1 MKKFVNF
8 RFVVT
13 LVLAVFAN
21 VATYAQDN
29 VVDEVVWVVGDEAIL
44 KSDVEEARM
53 DALYNGRRFEGD
65 PYCVIP
71 EEIAVQKLFLHQAK
85 LDSIEVS
92 EAEIIQRVDMMT
104 NMYIQQ
110 IGSKEKMEEYFNKT
124 ATQIRETLRDNARDG
139 LTVQKMQQKLVG
151 EIKGIWNGLC
161 DFLAP
166 VFEGDP
172 YCVIPEEIAV
182 QKLFLHQ
189 AKLDSIEVSEAE
201 IIQRVDMMTNMYI
214 QQIGSKEKM
223 EEYFNKTATQIRE
236 TLRENARDGLTVQ
249 KMQQKLVGE
258 IKVTPAEVRRYFKDL
273 PQDSIPY
280 IPTQVEVQIITLQ
293 PKIPISEIED
303 VKKTLRD
310 YTDRVTKGEIDFST
324 LARLYSE
331 DKASAIKG
339 GECGFMGR
347 GMMDPSYAN
356 VAFSLQDPKK
366 VSKIVESE
374 FGYHIIQLI
383 EKRGDRVNTRHILL
397 RPKVSEKELTEACAR
412 LDSIADDIRAN
423 KFTFDEAAAVI
434 SQDKDTRNN
443 HGIMVNINENSG
455 VTTSKFQMQDL
466 PQDVAKVVDKMNVG
480 EISKAFTMI
489 NEKDGKEVCAIVKL
503 KAKIN
508 GHKATIAEDYQDLKE
523 IVMDKRRE
531 EMLHKWILDKQ
542 KHTYVRINENWQ
554 KCDFKYPGWVKKD

>member
-8 RFVVT
+8 RFIVT

-21 VATYAQDN
+21 VVTYAQDN
-29 VVDEVVWVVGDEAIL
+29 VIDEVVWVVGDEAIL

-124 ATQIRETLRDNARDG
+124 ATQIRETLR
-139 LTVQKMQQKLVG
+139 
-151 EIKGIWNGLC
+151 
-161 DFLAP
+161 
-166 VFEGDP
+166 
-172 YCVIPEEIAV
+172 
-182 QKLFLHQ
+182 
-189 AKLDSIEVSEAE
+189 
-201 IIQRVDMMTNMYI
+201 
-214 QQIGSKEKM
+214 
-223 EEYFNKTATQIRE
+223 
-236 TLRENARDGLTVQ
+236 ENARDGLTVQ
-249 KMQQKLVGE
+249 KMQQKLVGD

-293 PKIPISEIED
+293 PKIPIAEIED
-303 VKKTLRD
+303 VKRRLRD

-339 GECGFMGR
+339 GELDFMGR
-347 GMMDPSYAN
+347 GMLDPAYAN
-356 VAFSLQDPKK
+356 VAFKLTDTKK

-383 EKRGDRVNTRHILL
+383 EKRGDRINTRHILL
-397 RPKVSEKELTEACAR
+397 KPHVSDKDLTDALNR
-412 LDSIADDIRAN
+412 LDSLRTDIMDN
-423 KFTFDEAAAVI
+423 KFTFDDAAAVV

-443 HGIMVNINENSG
+443 KGIMVNQNTA
-455 VTTSKFQMQDL
+455 TTRFEMSQL
-466 PQDVAKVVDKMNVG
+466 PQEVAKEIDKMKVG
-480 EISKAFTMI
+480 EISKPFIMMDRA
-489 NEKDGKEVCAIVKL
+489 KGKEIVAIVRL
-503 KAKIN
+503 RNRIE
-508 GHKATIAEDYQDLKE
+508 GHKANMSDDYQELKSIVEAEKKNE
-523 IVMDKRRE
+523 IINN
-531 EMLHKWILDKQ
+531 WIKKKQ
-542 KHTYVRINENWQ
+542 SETYIRINDGWRN
-554 KCDFKYPGWVKKD
+554 CDFQYDGWIKK

>member
-21 VATYAQDN
+21 VVTYAQDN

-53 DALYNGRRFEGD
+53 DALYNGRRFDGD

-92 EAEIIQRVDMMT
+92 EAEIIQRVDMLT

-110 IGSKEKMEEYFNKT
+110 IGSREKMEEYFNKT
-124 ATQIRETLRDNARDG
+124 SAQIRETLRD
-139 LTVQKMQQKLVG
+139 
-151 EIKGIWNGLC
+151 
-161 DFLAP
+161 
-166 VFEGDP
+166 
-172 YCVIPEEIAV
+172 
-182 QKLFLHQ
+182 
-189 AKLDSIEVSEAE
+189 
-201 IIQRVDMMTNMYI
+201 
-214 QQIGSKEKM
+214 
-223 EEYFNKTATQIRE
+223 
-236 TLRENARDGLTVQ
+236 NARDGLTVQ

-293 PKIPISEIED
+293 PKIPVAEIED
-303 VKKTLRD
+303 VKKRLRD

-383 EKRGDRVNTRHILL
+383 EKRGDRINTRHILL
-397 RPKVSEKELTEACAR
+397 KPKVDEKDLEAALLR
-412 LDSIADDIRAN
+412 LDSIANDIRN
-423 KFTFDEAAAVI
+423 EKFTFDDAATYI
-434 SQDKDTRNN
+434 SHDKDTRNN
-443 HGIMVNINENSG
+443 HGLMANPQTGTARFEMQQLAQVSQEAAKMVEG
-455 VTTSKFQMQDL
+455 
-466 PQDVAKVVDKMNVG
+466 MNVG
-480 EISKAFTMI
+480 EISKPFTMI
-489 NEKDGKEVCAIVKL
+489 NAKGKEICAIVKL
-503 KAKIN
+503 KTRLN
-508 GHKATIAEDYQDLKE
+508 GHKATITEDYQRLKG
-523 IVMDKRRE
+523 IVMEKRSE
-531 EMLHKWILDKQ
+531 EKLDKWIKDKQ
-542 KHTYVRINENWQ
+542 KHTYVRINEKWQ
-554 KCDFKYPGWVKKD
+554 KCDFKYPGWVKK